1 MDDNPAL
8 TLAMVWKSFTILD
21 CVNIVAAAKEEVRKS
36 SLNGYWR
43 NIWLSVV
50 FEKIKL
56 YKANINA
63 TST

>member
-36 SLNGYWR
+36 SLNGY
-43 NIWLSVV
+43 
-50 FEKIKL
+50 
-56 YKANINA
+56 
-63 TST
+63 